1 MLILAVGFLEAIIFG
16 MGGALFQMLVPPQ
29 MQGRVFSWLL
39 SVTQLLTPLGL
50 LVAGPLAD
58 AWGVRTWWV
67 MTGIMLVVMGASAL
81 LLPPVVHIEE
91 RGQPA

>member
-1 MLILAVGFLEAIIFG
+1 
-16 MGGALFQMLVPPQ
+16 
-29 MQGRVFSWLL
+29 VFAWLL

-50 LVAGPLAD
+50 LLAGPVAD